1 MTTTTTNAT
10 DTCRHCGW
18 IIAPEGVHL
27 PEADVRPEG
36 AKEHRCDDAACV
48 VALAAPVIPPL
59 PEGDS
64 YVGTCPVCLNVQKLE
79 SMPSTARP
87 PAGLRMVL
95 HGYQRPGDGQIA
107 GRCWG
112 VADPPWEVSP
122 IGAIDHE
129 KRVATWLFAAREQLT
144 IATDHGHD
152 EYTREE
158 SDMDA
163 PRDRP
168 GRLRPTKTVRY
179 PREADPHSTY
189 ARLREAFIREYAMR
203 VRHLEG
209 DLERLRARIAAWTP
223 GELTTAAKAERE
235 AAELAATK
243 RAERKAAADAKRAV
257 AATKRRITDLRW
269 AVDSACASIVT
280 WTTWR
285 KDSEGAA
292 NKVAEHQAKRD
303 MAAKELAPLVGK
315 TEAELIKFYTKKHT
329 R

>member
-1 MTTTTTNAT
+1 MTTTTRT
-10 DTCRHCGW
+10 
-18 IIAPEGVHL
+18 
-27 PEADVRPEG
+27 
-36 AKEHRCDDAACV
+36 
-48 VALAAPVIPPL
+48 APVVPPL

-79 SMPSTARP
+79 SMPSTAHP

-95 HGYQRPGDGQIA
+95 HGYQRSGDGQIA

-129 KRVATWLFAAREQLT
+129 KRVAAWLFATREQLA
-144 IATDHGHD
+144 IAIDPGHD

-158 SDMDA
+158 ADMDA

-168 GRLRPTKTVRY
+168 GRLRSTKTVRY
-179 PREADPHSTY
+179 PREADPHGTY
-189 ARLREAFIREYAMR
+189 VQLRRAFIREYAMR

-223 GELTTAAKAERE
+223 GELTTAAKAKRE
-235 AAELAATK
+235 AVELAA
-243 RAERKAAADAKRAV
+243 AKR
-257 AATKRRITDLRW
+257 KITDLRW

-285 KDSEGAA
+285 KDDTGAA
-292 NKVAEHQAKRD
+292 DKVAEHQAKRD
-303 MAAKELAPLVGK
+303 MAAMELAPLVGK
-315 TEAELIKFYTKKHT
+315 TEAELIKFYTKKHS